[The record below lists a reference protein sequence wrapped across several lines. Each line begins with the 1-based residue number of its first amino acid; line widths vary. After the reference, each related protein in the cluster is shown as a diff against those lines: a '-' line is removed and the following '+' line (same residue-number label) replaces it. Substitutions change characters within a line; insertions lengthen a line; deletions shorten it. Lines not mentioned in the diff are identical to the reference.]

1 MLPRLMCTALALT
14 LLYAPARAEKDHDR
28 DRDEKKQP
36 ELHIRLHI
44 APAVFPPRHK
54 DRDHDRD
61 DAAVLYRLAPSSEQF
76 SINKEYRPMLVESG
90 RQEQVE
96 LTTIVVK

>member
-1 MLPRLMCTALALT
+1 MLPRLMCSALALT
-14 LLYAPARAEKDHDR
+14 LLYAPARAEKDRCH

-44 APAVFPPRHK
+44 VPAVFPPRHK

-61 DAAVLYRLAPSSEQF
+61 DAAVIYKFAPEAEGF
-76 SINKEYRPMLVESG
+76 SIKKEFRFMMMEGG
-90 RQEQVE
+90 RHEQVE